1 MKRFGAVFKEVYMN
15 KVLNYLLKTVKS
27 KSTYFLAATVVL
39 NVAALILYVNTGV
52 SVFIP
57 ELSSAVIVFMV
68 LGIILPFAAAF
79 SPLKITCVV
88 LYVINLFACLRYLAS
103 QASFIA
109 NVFVGIDGSTFPA
122 AFYLIVIFTLASA
135 VLSLVAMHFVKET
148 RINVA
153 AETAAEGGVQ

>member
-1 MKRFGAVFKEVYMN
+1 MN

-27 KSTYFLAATVVL
+27 KSTYFLAGVVIL
-39 NVAALILYVNTGV
+39 NVIALILYVNTGV

-57 ELSSAVIVFMV
+57 KLSSSVIAFMV
-68 LGIILPFAAAF
+68 MGVILPFAVAF
-79 SPLKITCVV
+79 SPFKIVYAA
-88 LYVINLFACLRYLAS
+88 LYAINLLSCFKYLAS

-135 VLSLVAMHFVKET
+135 VLSLIAMHFVKET
-148 RINVA
+148 CINA
-153 AETAAEGGVQ
+153 AEEPVAEGGLQ